1 MRLENYLISADEKTS
16 EEIEE
21 SIDGDFV
28 WELANSI
35 RCLAQTVKDRFK
47 IERFLRDELC
57 PTYKSKA
64 PRLVKA
70 LLEELGYTKED
81 ESNVSNVMFPSKLAT
96 TSTPIC
102 SQNTLSI
109 NINVVSEAIRSILE
123 KPPLPAKNSPKKKI
137 LNKK

>member
-109 NINVVSEAIRSILE
+109 NINVVSETIRSILE

>member
-81 ESNVSNVMFPSKLAT
+81 ESNVIFPSKL

-109 NINVVSEAIRSILE
+109 NINVVSETIRSILE